1 MAVQR
6 VSRLVVAVTAFVVL
20 IVGALFSRPAAAVP
34 ETVFQSVVSV
44 LPVWP
49 DKPQAGGGTPL
60 GAAPEG
66 SGIAIAKGGKI
77 VTAYHVIEPAER
89 VDVRLH
95 DGRIVPAS
103 VLGIDKPTDI
113 ALLEIEPDLPVL
125 PVADSP
131 ALASPACVIS
141 NAYGLDLSVTCG
153 VISARHVSN
162 AGFNPVEDFLQT
174 DAAANP
180 GSSGGALVDSQGH
193 LLGMMSAIF
202 ASKSGMNIGV
212 NFAVSSELLIRVA
225 GELSD
230 GGAVKFVSA
239 GWGLDVPPR
248 SDLAKRAGV
257 LVIGLEE
264 RGPAQNAGLRIGDL
278 LVNVRGRAVTFP
290 RDVLSA
296 LASVSPGDQAEVVF
310 VRDGQEQTAVL
321 QFADQTAKRE
331 PQTDRQAANDDCP
344 HLAAVCKTRQAVF
357 PVSAFDP
364 IGSSVR
370 IGEELLVTNRHI
382 TADQTQVTVYTPTGE
397 LTGEVLPSAYEGD
410 LALIRVKGLPKDGLI
425 LKVRDPDS
433 LSGPFHS
440 VGADISQ
447 RKVRVF
453 PQGELISA
461 PADSAPL
468 GRLHVTAHMQPGVS
482 GGALVNAEGDLIGI
496 ATSGGQG
503 RFEAIPLDDV
513 AELILLRGSPYAYST
528 FEKLGATL
536 RKCKVELEAVKER
549 KAALTNGQADE
560 LAELCLSSENYG
572 LFQEAGDTLG
582 RQNHLPEAI
591 ALHQA
596 ALKQVP
602 NSLNSRLSLLTA
614 FQQAEEYKKMVAP
627 AHVLL
632 KLRPNS
638 PLVLRRVLQAGVLAK
653 DRSLAEAA
661 LVRLEALGGP
671 EAKQAR
677 RYFDRAESLF
687 DGSQ

>member
-1 MAVQR
+1 MVVQR
-6 VSRLVVAVTAFVVL
+6 VLRRLVVGTALATL
-20 IVGALFSRPAAAVP
+20 IVGALFCRPAVAVP
-34 ETVFQSVVSV
+34 ETAFQSVVSV

-49 DKPQAGGGTPL
+49 DKPQAGGGTPP

-89 VDVRLH
+89 VDVRLY

-125 PVADSP
+125 PVAESP

-180 GSSGGALVDSQGH
+180 GSSGGALIDQQGR

-212 NFAVSSELLIRVA
+212 NFAVSSELLVRVA
-225 GELSD
+225 GELSER
-230 GGAVKFVSA
+230 GAVKFVSA

-264 RGPAQNAGLRIGDL
+264 RGPAQNAGLQIGDL
-278 LVNVRGRAVTFP
+278 VVNVRGRAVTSP

-296 LASVSPGDQAEVVF
+296 LASVLPGGQAEVVF
-310 VRDGQEQTAVL
+310 VRDGQEQSAVL
-321 QFADQTAKRE
+321 RFADQTAKRE
-331 PQTDRQAANDDCP
+331 FQIDPGKANNDCP

-382 TADQTQVTVYTPTGE
+382 TADQTNVTVYTPTGE

-410 LALIRVKGLPKDGLI
+410 LALIRVKGLPKDGMI
-425 LKVRDPDS
+425 LKVRGPDG
-433 LSGPFHS
+433 LSGPFYS

-453 PQGELISA
+453 PPGELISA
-461 PADSAPL
+461 PAEGAPL

-513 AELILLRGSPYAYST
+513 AELILSRGSPNANSA
-528 FEKLGATL
+528 FEKLGAAL
-536 RKCKVELEAVKER
+536 RKCKVELEAVRGR
-549 KAALTNGQADE
+549 KGALTDGQADE
-560 LAELCLSSENYG
+560 LAELCLASENYG

-582 RQNHLPEAI
+582 RQNHLQEAI
-591 ALHQA
+591 VLHQA

-614 FQQAEEYKKMVAP
+614 FQQAGEYQKMVAP

-632 KLRPNS
+632 RLRPNS

-653 DRSLAEAA
+653 DRALAEAA
-661 LVRLEALGGP
+661 LARLEALGGP

-677 RYFDRAESLF
+677 RYFNKAESLF
-687 DGSQ
+687 GRPQ